1 MPAPLAF
8 FRFHSPDQAE
18 WLLPDG
24 TVQHGTLTE
33 LVPHVIGARLL
44 LIAPGERLTLHRV
57 PLPSRK
63 RSTWA
68 RAVPYA
74 LEDQVAEDIE
84 TLHFALGIA
93 PDGDRLP
100 VAVVA
105 HDTLR
110 EWLEACTQAGLMPAA
125 VIPEPLLL
133 PWQEGDWSVLLEQRR
148 AVVRTG
154 RWEGFATERDL
165 LELLLNQAL
174 AEAGDAKPQRLRVWG
189 SPPPELAEAGLEAVV
204 EDTLPEPL
212 RLFAAGYPPI
222 PALNL
227 LQGPYSRQAHW
238 GRRLRHWRVAAVLAG
253 SWLLVQGIAQ
263 IHQYWSL
270 QRELVTLRTEME
282 QVFKDA
288 VPSATRIVNPK
299 VQLESRLRELR
310 PSGSSGG
317 ALFEL
322 LQRGGQPLADF
333 PAVMLRGFNYRDGQ
347 LDLDLEG
354 GNPAVLDQLRQQLNQ
369 QTGVQVEMRTTQ
381 REGQMDSKVILKR
394 TPS

>member
-1 MPAPLAF
+1 LPALPSL
-8 FRFHSPDQAE
+8 FRFDASDQAE

-33 LVPHVIGARLL
+33 LARHAVGDRWL
-44 LIAPGERLTLHRV
+44 LIAPGERLTLHQV
-57 PLPSRK
+57 PQPGRK
-63 RSTWA
+63 RSLWA

-84 TLHFALGIA
+84 TLHFALGVA

-110 EWLEACTQAGLMPAA
+110 GWLETCAQAGLTPAA
-125 VIPEPLLL
+125 VVPEPLLL
-133 PWQEGDWSVLLEQRR
+133 PWREGDWSVLLEQRR

-154 RWEGFATERDL
+154 RWQGFATERDL

-174 AEAGDAKPQRLRVWG
+174 AEVGDAKPQRLRVWG
-189 SPPPELAEAGLEAVV
+189 GPPLELAEIGLELVT
-204 EDTLPEPL
+204 EDALPEPL
-212 RLFAAGYPPI
+212 RLFATGYPPI
-222 PALNL
+222 PTLNL

-238 GRRLRHWRVAAVLAG
+238 GRRHWRVAAVLAG
-253 SWLLVQGIAQ
+253 LWLLAHGIAQ
-263 IHQYWSL
+263 IHEYWSL

-288 VPSATRIVNPK
+288 VPGATRIVNPK
-299 VQLESRLRELR
+299 VQMETRLRELR
-310 PSGSSGG
+310 TSGSSSG

-322 LQRGGQPLADF
+322 LYQCGKQLTGF
-333 PAVMLRGFNYRDGQ
+333 PEVALRGFSYRDRQ

-354 GNPAVLDQLRQQLNQ
+354 GNPAVLDQLQQRLNQ
-369 QTGVQVEMRTTQ
+369 QTGLHVEMRTTQ
-381 REGQMDSKVILKR
+381 REGQMNSKVILKR